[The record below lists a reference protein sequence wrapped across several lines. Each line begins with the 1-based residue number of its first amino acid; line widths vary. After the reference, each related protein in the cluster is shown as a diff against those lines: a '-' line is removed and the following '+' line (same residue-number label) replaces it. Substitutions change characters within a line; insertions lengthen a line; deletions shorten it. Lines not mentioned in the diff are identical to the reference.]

1 MTRVIGT
8 AARTFAAAFI
18 LIAAL
23 GVAHAAGALAV
34 GACGAYG
41 YGYDFRKIADA
52 RVAAMRKCTGSACK
66 IVGTIR
72 RGCAAMAVDAKRPC
86 GSFGWAI
93 DPHLGRA
100 ENLSLRRCYEFGGK
114 DCVVR
119 AFACDEK
126 G

>member
-1 MTRVIGT
+1 MIRVLRT
-8 AARTFAAAFI
+8 AARGLAAAFI
-18 LIAAL
+18 LVGAL

-34 GACGAYG
+34 GTCGAYG
-41 YGYDFRKIADA
+41 YGYDFRKADDA
-52 RVAAMRKCTGSACK
+52 RVAAMRKCTGNGCK
-66 IVGTIR
+66 IVATIR
-72 RGCAAMAVDAKRPC
+72 RGCAAMAVDAKQPC

-100 ENLSLRRCYEFGGK
+100 ENLSLRRCYQFGGK

>member
-1 MTRVIGT
+1 MIKVTRLSALTVASGCILLTVI
-8 AARTFAAAFI
+8 
-18 LIAAL
+18 

-41 YGYDFRKIADA
+41 YGYDYRKPADA
-52 RVAAMRKCTGSACK
+52 RAAAMKQCAGSACK
-66 IVGTIR
+66 IVGAMR
-72 RGCAAMAVDAKRPC
+72 RGCAAFAIDAKQPC

-93 DPHLGRA
+93 NSHLGKA
-100 ENLSLRRCYEFGGK
+100 ENASLRRCYQFGGR

-119 AFACDEK
+119 AWACDEK

>member
-1 MTRVIGT
+1 MIGLTRN
-8 AARTFAAAFI
+8 FALAFATLCM
-18 LIAAL
+18 LIAATA
-23 GVAHAAGALAV
+23 VAQAAGALAV

-41 YGYDFRKIADA
+41 YGYDFHKVADA
-52 RVAAMRKCTGSACK
+52 RTAAMKKCSGTGCK
-66 IVGTIR
+66 VVGDIR
-72 RGCAAMAVDAKRPC
+72 RGCAAMAIDAKRPC

-93 DPHLGRA
+93 NSHLGKA
-100 ENLSLRRCYEFGGK
+100 ENASLRRCYEFGGK

>member
-1 MTRVIGT
+1 MIGFSRT
-8 AARTFAAAFI
+8 AARSISAAFF
-18 LIAAL
+18 LIAAF
-23 GVAHAAGALAV
+23 GGAQAAGALAV
-34 GACGAYG
+34 GSCGAYG
-41 YGYDFRKIADA
+41 YGYDFHKEADA
-52 RVAAMRKCTGSACK
+52 RAAAMRKCTGNGCK
-66 IVGTIR
+66 VVGTIR
-72 RGCAAMAVDAKRPC
+72 RGCAAMAVDVKHPC

-93 DPHLGRA
+93 DSHLGRA